1 MGEIADSGALEYTK
15 NLLGDIAKNIEA
27 MNQDGRL
34 QSLAQRISDAFVAMG
49 DAVRH
54 SLSGLTFDGVV
65 SRMQSAFATITTV
78 LGKLKTAFTVTGNT
92 LSFFFNSFTIAVK
105 GFATA
110 FLYTIGEIIYGWGKI
125 AEVLGAD
132 NIAKSLQG
140 TTSYLRSLGQEF
152 AKQTAED
159 ANDAKNSLVGIYEA
173 LSTKHKTTQKDIRRQ
188 NKITV
193 EAARQGQE
201 HYQQELE
208 KTGNTAKQTAD
219 TTKAAFTDVTDAIN
233 QINAAETRT
242 ELASLGV
249 AIAEAFTEGTLSLEE
264 YTKATEASRE
274 KLAALK
280 AEAKETQGALKDTG
294 DTTEASASKQEASI
308 KSIAGAMA
316 AHYNQLTS
324 ELMGMSA
331 AAHDAFVNMGNIG
344 GIQVNTAT
352 DGVSELKNQLQ
363 ETNEQLDKL
372 RFNPIGDFVGIST
385 WMTETARNAAFVKKE
400 FLQQKIALEE
410 LLNSYEQ
417 GEITARS
424 FARQGERTAET
435 LDLLNNQD
443 LDRLNNAIRSAEQ
456 TMSQLDDSS
465 RNTLDGLQDEL
476 DQLQGKQ
483 DAIEK
488 RRYENRQ
495 VDLKAQKEE
504 AVASGDQQAIQNLNK
519 ALQVSEQI
527 FTERRRQAQS
537 KQRTTR
543 QKDQPEPLRTPQ
555 PSPQKVIRLEYPNG
569 AVNVGIAP
577 TDETKLL
584 EALKNAGMR
593 TV

>member
-1 MGEIADSGALEYTK
+1 M
-15 NLLGDIAKNIEA
+15 
-27 MNQDGRL
+27 
-34 QSLAQRISDAFVAMG
+34 
-49 DAVRH
+49 
-54 SLSGLTFDGVV
+54 
-65 SRMQSAFATITTV
+65 
-78 LGKLKTAFTVTGNT
+78 TGNT
-92 LSFFFNSFTIAVK
+92 ISFFFNSFTLGVK
-105 GFATA
+105 GFASA

-140 TTSYLRSLGQEF
+140 TTNYLRSLGQEF

-159 ANDAKNSLVGIYEA
+159 ANDAKDSLVSIYDA
-173 LSTKHKTTQKDIRRQ
+173 LSTKHKSAQQDIRHE
-188 NKITV
+188 NKVTV
-193 EAARQGQE
+193 EAVRQEQE
-201 HYQQELE
+201 QYEQALE

-219 TTKAAFTDVTDAIN
+219 ITKAAFADAVDAIN

-280 AEAKETQGALKDTG
+280 AEAEKTKEALKDTS
-294 DTTEASASKQEASI
+294 DTAEKSANQQEASV

-316 AHYNQLTS
+316 AHYNLLTS

-352 DGVSELKNQLQ
+352 NGISELKNELQ
-363 ETNEQLDKL
+363 ETNEELDKL
-372 RFNPIGDFVGIST
+372 KFNPIGDFVGIST

-410 LLNSYEQ
+410 LLESYEQ
-417 GEITARS
+417 GEVTARS
-424 FARQGERTAET
+424 FVRQGEKTAQT

-443 LDRLNNAIRSAEQ
+443 LDRLSNAIRSAEQ
-456 TMSQLDDSS
+456 TMSQLGDSS
-465 RNTLDGLQDEL
+465 RNTLDSLQDEL

-483 DAIEK
+483 DDIEK

-495 VDLKAQKEE
+495 ADLKARKEQ
-504 AVASGDQQAIQNLNK
+504 AVASGDQDAIQNLNK
-519 ALQVSEQI
+519 AIQVSEQI
-527 FTERRRQAQS
+527 YSERQRQVQVEKRETS
-537 KQRTTR
+537 QKNQDSRSSTPPKIEKQA
-543 QKDQPEPLRTPQ
+543 PQ
-555 PSPQKVIRLEYPNG
+555 TVIRLEYPNG

-593 TV
+593 TL